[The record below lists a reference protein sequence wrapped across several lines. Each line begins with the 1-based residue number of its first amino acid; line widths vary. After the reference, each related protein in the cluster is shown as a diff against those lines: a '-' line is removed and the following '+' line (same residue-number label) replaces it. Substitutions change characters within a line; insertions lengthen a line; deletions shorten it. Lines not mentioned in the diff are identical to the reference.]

1 MAEET
6 TKRSNHI
13 IGNVGLYFACY
24 RLSLLGW
31 NVMPT
36 ARNARGIDIVAYST
50 NGSRFLGLQVKALS
64 KCAAVP
70 LGHDLDRIT
79 GDFWIIV
86 ANIASGTPESFILTP
101 AEVRER
107 AGRASTGLYWLQHNR
122 KDNPRSLT
130 CGPSSA
136 KPGVA

>member
-6 TKRSNHI
+6 AKRSNHI
-13 IGNVGLYFACY
+13 IGNLGLYFACN

-36 ARNARGIDIVAYST
+36 ARNA
-50 NGSRFLGLQVKALS
+50 
-64 KCAAVP
+64 AAVP

-107 AGRASTGLYWLQHNR
+107 AGRASTGSYWLQHSR
-122 KDNPRSLT
+122 KDNPSIAYTHPEFREAWARIGS
-130 CGPSSA
+130 PSSA
-136 KPGVA
+136 EVHEIPTRAPPRRAAT